1 MCSLYWPRLT
11 AVYDTSY
18 WEGEVAVTVALTAE
32 DSPDKL
38 VDVALEMNSSSAV
51 TFCGTEHGLLLE
63 SVNSTMKYAGWLAV
77 ADFRPGPM
85 TYKFKEN

>member
-18 WEGEVAVTVALTAE
+18 WEGEVAVTVALTIE
-32 DSPDKL
+32 GSL
-38 VDVALEMNSSSAV
+38 VGVALEMNSSSAV

-63 SVNSTMKYAGWLAV
+63 SVNSTMTCVGWLAV
-77 ADFRPGPM
+77 ADLRTGPL
-85 TYKFKEN
+85 TYKFKED